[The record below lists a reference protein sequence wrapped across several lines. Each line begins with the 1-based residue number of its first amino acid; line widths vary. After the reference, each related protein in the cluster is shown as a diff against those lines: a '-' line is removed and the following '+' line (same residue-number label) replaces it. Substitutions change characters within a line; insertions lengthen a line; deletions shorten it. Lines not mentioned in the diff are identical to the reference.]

1 MKFVKP
7 RKATEILGVNICTL
21 VRWEQDSQINA
32 IKIPSGQIRYDID
45 SYIQSKAETFKIS
58 SIKYKAVY
66 NLFGLEIFS
75 IPLSQLYFR
84 SNI

>member
-32 IKIPSGQIRYDID
+32 IKIPSGQQYIICLGLKFSQSRYLNFILGQ
-45 SYIQSKAETFKIS
+45 ISKIWRGEKQGENQGE
-58 SIKYKAVY
+58 Y
-66 NLFGLEIFS
+66 
-75 IPLSQLYFR
+75 
-84 SNI
+84 

>member
-32 IKIPSGQIRYDID
+32 IKIPSGQMRYDID
-45 SYIQSKAETFKIS
+45 SYIQSKAEAFKIS
-58 SIKYKAVY
+58 AIKYEAVY
-66 NLFGLEIFS
+66 NLSGLKIFS
-75 IPLSQLYFR
+75 IPLSQPYFK